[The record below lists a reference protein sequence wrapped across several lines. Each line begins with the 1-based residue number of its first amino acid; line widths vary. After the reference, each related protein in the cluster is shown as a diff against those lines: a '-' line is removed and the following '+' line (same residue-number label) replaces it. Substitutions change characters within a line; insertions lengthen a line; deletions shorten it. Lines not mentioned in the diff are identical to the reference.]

1 MKIEVLQ
8 GDITTFESDVIV
20 TAANSFLIGGG
31 GVDGAVH
38 LAAGP
43 ELLEELKRFNGCE
56 TGDAVISKAY
66 ELNAKYVIHAVGPV
80 YEDGESGED
89 KLLASAYE
97 KSIVLARS
105 VDAKSILFPA
115 ISTGVYGYPLKPALT
130 IAIDSIH
137 EACEENEDEMKVP
150 MVCFDQE
157 TYQIM
162 SELLYKR

>member
-8 GDITTFESDVIV
+8 GDITTFEADVIV
-20 TAANSFLIGGG
+20 TAANSFLRGGG

-38 LAAGP
+38 QAAGL

-56 TGDAVISKAY
+56 TGDAVITNAY
-66 ELNAKYVIHAVGPV
+66 NLNAKYVIHAVGPV

-137 EACEENEDEMKVP
+137 KACKKNETEIKVT
-150 MVCFDQE
+150 MVCFNQE
-157 TYQIM
+157 TYQLI
-162 SELLYKR
+162 SELLKN

>member
-8 GDITTFESDVIV
+8 GDITTFEADVIV
-20 TAANSFLIGGG
+20 TAANSFLRGGG

-56 TGDAVISKAY
+56 TGDAVITKAY

-137 EACEENEDEMKVP
+137 KACKKNETEIKVT
-150 MVCFDQE
+150 MVCFNQE
-157 TYQIM
+157 TYQLI
-162 SELLYKR
+162 SELLKN

>member
-8 GDITTFESDVIV
+8 GDITTFEADVIV
-20 TAANSFLIGGG
+20 TAANSFLRGGG

-56 TGDAVISKAY
+56 TGDAVITKAY

-137 EACEENEDEMKVP
+137 KACKKNETEMKVT
-150 MVCFDQE
+150 MVCFNQE
-157 TYQIM
+157 TYQLI
-162 SELLYKR
+162 SELLKN

>member
-1 MKIEVLQ
+1 MQLLK
-8 GDITTFESDVIV
+8 GDITTFEANVIV
-20 TAANSFLIGGG
+20 TAANSFLRGGG

-38 LAAGP
+38 QAAGP

-56 TGDAVISKAY
+56 TGDAVITNAY
-66 ELNAKYVIHAVGPV
+66 DLNAKYVIHAVGPI

-137 EACEENEDEMKVP
+137 EACEENEAEMKVT

-157 TYQIM
+157 TYRVM
-162 SELLYKR
+162 NNLLET

>member
-8 GDITTFESDVIV
+8 GDITTFEADVIV
-20 TAANSFLIGGG
+20 TAANSFLRGGG

-38 LAAGP
+38 QAAGP

-56 TGDAVISKAY
+56 TGDAVITNAY
-66 ELNAKYVIHAVGPV
+66 DLNAKYVIHAVGPI

-97 KSIVLARS
+97 KSIVLAKS
-105 VDAKSILFPA
+105 VDAESILFPA

-137 EACEENEDEMKVP
+137 KACKKNETEMKVT
-150 MVCFDQE
+150 MVCFNQE
-157 TYQIM
+157 TYQLI
-162 SELLYKR
+162 SELLNN

>member
-8 GDITTFESDVIV
+8 GDITTFEAVVIV
-20 TAANSFLIGGG
+20 TAANSFLRGGG
-31 GVDGAVH
+31 GVEGAVH

-56 TGDAVISKAY
+56 TGDAVITKAY

-130 IAIDSIH
+130 NAIDSIH
-137 EACEENEDEMKVP
+137 EACEANEAAMKVAI
-150 MVCFDQE
+150 VCFDQE
-157 TYQIM
+157 TCRVM
-162 SELLYKR
+162 

>member
-8 GDITTFESDVIV
+8 GDITTFEADVIV
-20 TAANSFLIGGG
+20 TAANSFLRGGG

-38 LAAGP
+38 QAAGP

-56 TGDAVISKAY
+56 TGDAVITNAY
-66 ELNAKYVIHAVGPV
+66 NLNAKYVIHAVGPI

-97 KSIVLARS
+97 KSIVLAKS

-137 EACEENEDEMKVP
+137 EACEENEAEMKVT

-157 TYQIM
+157 TYRVM
-162 SELLYKR
+162 NELIET

>member
-8 GDITTFESDVIV
+8 GDITTFEADVIV
-20 TAANSFLIGGG
+20 TAANSFLRGGG

-56 TGDAVISKAY
+56 TGDAVITNAY
-66 ELNAKYVIHAVGPV
+66 NLNANYVIHAVGPV
-80 YEDGESGED
+80 YKDGESGQD

-97 KSIVLARS
+97 KSIVLAKS

-115 ISTGVYGYPLKPALT
+115 ISTGVYGYPLKTALT
-130 IAIDSIH
+130 IAIDSIKK
-137 EACEENEDEMKVP
+137 ACQENEVNMKAA

-157 TYQIM
+157 TYQVM

>member
-8 GDITTFESDVIV
+8 GDITTFEADVIV
-20 TAANSFLIGGG
+20 TAANSFLRGGG

-56 TGDAVISKAY
+56 TGDAVITNAY
-66 ELNAKYVIHAVGPV
+66 NLNAKYVIHAVGPI
-80 YEDGESGED
+80 YQDGESGED

-97 KSIVLARS
+97 KSIVLAKS

-115 ISTGVYGYPLKPALT
+115 ISTGVYGYPIKPALI
-130 IAIDSIH
+130 IAIDSIKK
-137 EACEENEDEMKVP
+137 ACQENEVNMKAA

-162 SELLYKR
+162 SELLYT

>member
-8 GDITTFESDVIV
+8 GDITTFEADIIV
-20 TAANSFLIGGG
+20 TAANSFLRGGG

-56 TGDAVISKAY
+56 TGDAVITKAY

-137 EACEENEDEMKVP
+137 EACEENEAAMKVA

-157 TYQIM
+157 TCRVM
-162 SELLYKR
+162 KDLL

>member
-8 GDITTFESDVIV
+8 GDITTFEADVIV
-20 TAANSFLIGGG
+20 TAANSFLRGGG

-130 IAIDSIH
+130 TAIDSIH
-137 EACEENEDEMKVP
+137 KACEENEAEMKVT

-157 TYQIM
+157 TYLLM
-162 SELLYKR
+162 SDLLGY